1 MKRRNF
7 FKGLMGLATVAV
19 LPKVE
24 IKETPKYEPGFEPPY
39 YGYDTIE
46 PTMSTGYVVSTS
58 SVEMAAPM
66 PMPKQFYRLYEESE
80 REMALTLS
88 KIPTHLNK

>member
-1 MKRRNF
+1 
-7 FKGLMGLATVAV
+7 
-19 LPKVE
+19 
-24 IKETPKYEPGFEPPY
+24 
-39 YGYDTIE
+39 
-46 PTMSTGYVVSTS
+46 MSTGYVVSTS
-58 SVEMAAPM
+58 SAPM